1 MDISQF
7 NALSQAQASDI
18 LRPCLDVETW
28 VSAMVAARPLSDVA
42 ALLASAEELS
52 AHIQWPE
59 VAAALA
65 RHPRIGE
72 KPAGDTAEASWSAQ
86 EQAGVQV
93 DERAAFAA
101 GNAAYE
107 NRFGHIYLI
116 CAAGL
121 SGGQMLAKLRDRM
134 TNTPDDEHNVVIGE
148 LRKIAA
154 LRLERLF

>member
-7 NALSQAQASDI
+7 NALSQARAAEI
-18 LRPCLDVETW
+18 LGACLDIETW
-28 VSAMVAARPLSDVA
+28 VSAMVAARPLPDVA
-42 ALLASAEELS
+42 ALLATAEELS
-52 AHIQWPE
+52 SRIEWPE

-72 KPAGDTAEASWSAQ
+72 KPAGNSVEASWSAQ
-86 EQAGVQV
+86 EQAGVRVNEQ
-93 DERAAFAA
+93 AAFAA

-134 TNTPDDEHNVVIGE
+134 TNTTDHEHDVVIDE